1 MDKRQLCEQ
10 DNLSEVQ
17 QEQDIEQAVHQFN
30 SSDIPLVNK
39 LGTKTN
45 IEDFEEIIDSS

>member
-17 QEQDIEQAVHQFN
+17 QEQDIEQAVHQLN
-30 SSDIPLVNK
+30 STDIPLVNK
-39 LGTKTN
+39 LGTKT
-45 IEDFEEIIDSS
+45 ILEDYEEMIDSC